1 MHRLTLSK
9 YIHGKLGGLD
19 TKTEPGPYVTISREP
34 GCEGYKVGDL
44 LLEMLNKRDPN
55 HRWRLFKKEILHQIA
70 QDTKLADE
78 IIERRRHA
86 VPSLVKEF
94 FRGMSK
100 GGMPDDYEIRSKIAN
115 MVRAAAYDGYA
126 IIIGQGGTA
135 ATADIPNGLSIRL
148 EAPKKWRLI
157 RVCKRDNLSKEE
169 ARAKIEHEEETR
181 AYLRKLYEEANP
193 RTPAFSLTIDNSVL
207 KAERIASLIYYAMQ
221 LKNMV
226 PADR

>member
-1 MHRLTLSK
+1 MHKLTLSN
-9 YIHGKLGGLD
+9 YIHGKLGESD
-19 TKTEPGPYVTISREP
+19 IKTEPGPYITISRQP

-44 LLEMLNKRDPN
+44 LLEMLNEHDPQ
-55 HRWRLFKKEILHQIA
+55 HRWRLVKKEILHRIA

-100 GGMPDDYEIRSKIAN
+100 DGAPDDYEIRSKIAN
-115 MVRAAAYDGYA
+115 MVRAVAYEGYA

-157 RVCKRDNLSKEE
+157 RVCKRDNLSKQE
-169 ARAKIEHEEETR
+169 ALAKIEQEEEMR
-181 AYLRKLYEEANP
+181 VYIRKLYEKANP
-193 RTPAFSLTIDNSVL
+193 RTPAFNLTIDNSVL
-207 KAERIASLIYYAMQ
+207 RASRIASLIYYTMQ
-221 LKNMV
+221 LKNMI
-226 PADR
+226 PSER

>member
-1 MHRLTLSK
+1 MHKLTLSK
-9 YIHGKLGGLD
+9 YIHGKIDESGV
-19 TKTEPGPYVTISREP
+19 KTEAGPYITLSREP
-34 GCEGYKVGDL
+34 GCEGYKVGEL
-44 LLEMLNKRDPN
+44 LLEMLNQHDPH
-55 HRWRLFKKEILHQIA
+55 HRWQLFKKEILHRIA

-78 IIERRRHA
+78 IIEQKRHA

-100 GGMPDDYEIRSKIAN
+100 GGIPDDYEIRSKIAN
-115 MVRAAAYDGYA
+115 MVRAVAYEGYA

-148 EAPKKWRLI
+148 EAPKKWRLV

-169 ARAKIEHEEETR
+169 ARAKIEHEEEKR

-193 RTPAFSLTIDNSVL
+193 HTPVFNLTIDNSVL
-207 KAERIASLIYYAMQ
+207 NAEQIATLIYDTMQ
-221 LKNMV
+221 LRNMI
-226 PADR
+226 PSDR